1 MTSRSPSA
9 RLVTDTSMHASL
21 FDVMPFNQTG
31 GHPARPIG
39 YLFSATRSR
48 TQRSAAQIR
57 FYRWDGG
64 TIGIE

>member
-1 MTSRSPSA
+1 
-9 RLVTDTSMHASL
+9 MHASL

-39 YLFSATRSR
+39 YLFSATRSK

-57 FYRWDGG
+57 FYSWDGG